1 MFPWMVSRWVFSTR
15 SRPKSLMKEVNAMVP
30 PITEVSYPTRRL
42 SASLLDCIPRHGR
55 TGEGGHGSHRG
66 NQVDSPVPHLRRI
79 IGARR
84 MSIPAHSIEKNK
96 KSNSRSLKI
105 VISKLSD
112 NASRRKCL
120 YLSLLC

>member
-1 MFPWMVSRWVFSTR
+1 MFPWMVSRCVFSTR
-15 SRPKSLMKEVNAMVP
+15 SRPKSLMKEVSAIVP

-42 SASLLDCIPRHGR
+42 SASLLWYTLGQGH

-84 MSIPAHSIEKNK
+84 MSIPAHSIEKSK
-96 KSNSRSLKI
+96 E
-105 VISKLSD
+105 VI
-112 NASRRKCL
+112 AEA
-120 YLSLLC
+120 